1 MSRVSKTK
9 LKTHGQLVDVDV
21 LAIQDRLERSLG
33 RKSSILK
40 PATYSVPSNEEVA
53 QYLVSF
59 KQQETSSAH
68 VLKEK
73 IHQTYHNQ
81 LSHALTSGKKVNKT
95 DADNL
100 ASQFGVSL
108 FYPTKTLLT
117 STVVP

>member
-1 MSRVSKTK
+1 MVVSPP
-9 LKTHGQLVDVDV
+9 H
-21 LAIQDRLERSLG
+21 I
-33 RKSSILK
+33 IPK
-40 PATYSVPSNEEVA
+40 PTTYFAVSNEEVA

-100 ASQFGVSL
+100 ASQFGVSVI
-108 FYPTKTLLT
+108 YPAMTLLT
-117 STVVP
+117 RIVIP